1 MAEKAKKEKESKF
14 KLLLNGFKLSP
25 GELALAAGGGGLLGL
40 SAPGNPFWILAW
52 VGLIPLLLQ
61 IAGGKGRR
69 KTFLLGLIF
78 GTCYNLTALNW
89 YLGLYPLD
97 WLGFNWWQGWLLA
110 GSALTIVSFHQGLLI
125 GLLSLILY
133 MVPLTGGFLPR
144 KVSGKWH
151 LPALIFIPIFW
162 VLFMNK
168 IGNAPGALGVPWSM
182 LEYSQYRQTQL
193 IQCASIIG
201 GIGIGALI
209 VLVNTALAGLYATIK
224 GKSKFK
230 ALAAKNKGAAI
241 KDLLISL
248 VLMASIV
255 ALGLFESAK
264 VETETKADT
273 DLYMLQGNINIDMQK
288 TSRRYSLTD
297 LFEHYDELLKGV
309 KGGVLVWTE
318 SSVPIFLN
326 EHKHVI
332 EELRNLAR
340 DRELDMVVG
349 SMHRKIKTRPYNS
362 AYGIGGN
369 GTMVTNVYHKRYLV
383 PFGEYAPAIID
394 LFPPV
399 VRKLTNTPAGSGF
412 AAGTVPHVLDL
423 PRGKIAPLICFECI
437 SPELVV
443 SSTRAGGELLV
454 NVSDLAWF
462 HESSIGE
469 QMIAFSI
476 FRAIEN
482 RRYLAFAANTGPS
495 AVIDPRGKVTARSKM
510 SKALVLK
517 GRVKFLKDRTI
528 FSRWFQ

>member
-182 LEYSQYRQTQL
+182 LEYS
-193 IQCASIIG
+193 
-201 GIGIGALI
+201 
-209 VLVNTALAGLYATIK
+209 
-224 GKSKFK
+224 
-230 ALAAKNKGAAI
+230 
-241 KDLLISL
+241 
-248 VLMASIV
+248 
-255 ALGLFESAK
+255 
-264 VETETKADT
+264 
-273 DLYMLQGNINIDMQK
+273 
-288 TSRRYSLTD
+288 
-297 LFEHYDELLKGV
+297 
-309 KGGVLVWTE
+309 
-318 SSVPIFLN
+318 
-326 EHKHVI
+326 
-332 EELRNLAR
+332 
-340 DRELDMVVG
+340 
-349 SMHRKIKTRPYNS
+349 
-362 AYGIGGN
+362 
-369 GTMVTNVYHKRYLV
+369 
-383 PFGEYAPAIID
+383 
-394 LFPPV
+394 
-399 VRKLTNTPAGSGF
+399 
-412 AAGTVPHVLDL
+412 
-423 PRGKIAPLICFECI
+423 
-437 SPELVV
+437 
-443 SSTRAGGELLV
+443 
-454 NVSDLAWF
+454 
-462 HESSIGE
+462 
-469 QMIAFSI
+469 
-476 FRAIEN
+476 
-482 RRYLAFAANTGPS
+482 
-495 AVIDPRGKVTARSKM
+495 
-510 SKALVLK
+510 
-517 GRVKFLKDRTI
+517 
-528 FSRWFQ
+528 